1 MRNIERCCL
10 VIIMVFLIQLYLS
23 PDSLSSRLF
32 YTIQSGS
39 FLDADDA
46 RKHFRIIA
54 KKLDRKDR
62 DNLRIEKIGKF
73 YSVRIGRFED
83 YGSTNKFLDT
93 IKSQLKEAIILKA
106 FLKDERMISSYQ
118 DLPLIEEKDGLLQKG
133 NNLEDGYDLA
143 VELGSFDKHIEALK
157 IFKRAVSTNPDHD
170 EAHYNL
176 GVAYDNLGMHMEA
189 IEAFK
194 QAVHLNPDNERA
206 YCNLGIAYGEM
217 GIYKKAIEAYK
228 QAIELN
234 HDNVDLFLNL
244 GITYGKSGMYKEST
258 DALKE
263 AVRIVPDYAVAHYN
277 LGFAY
282 LALNDKNSA
291 MNEYKILK
299 DLDTEFADKLF
310 KEIFGLDGIK
320 PENGS

>member
-1 MRNIERCCL
+1 
-10 VIIMVFLIQLYLS
+10 
-23 PDSLSSRLF
+23 LF

-39 FLDADDA
+39 FLNAGDAQ
-46 RKHFRIIA
+46 KHFLIIE
-54 KKLDRKDR
+54 KKLDRKDL

-73 YSVRIGRFED
+73 YSVRIGKFED
-83 YGSTNKFLDT
+83 YGSANKFLEV
-93 IKSQLKEAIILKA
+93 IKPQLDKAIILKA
-106 FLKDERMISSYQ
+106 FIKDERIISLYQ
-118 DLPLIEEKDGLLQKG
+118 DLPLIEERDALMKKG
-133 NNLEDGYDLA
+133 NNPEAGPDLA
-143 VELGSFDKHIEALK
+143 FKLGLYDKHIEALK
-157 IFKRAVSTNPDHD
+157 IFERAISINPDHA

-176 GVAYDNLGMHMEA
+176 GVAYGNLGMHLEA

-244 GITYGKSGMYKEST
+244 GIAYGKSGMYKEST

-299 DLDTEFADKLF
+299 DLDAEFADKLF
-310 KEIFGLDGIK
+310 KEIFGLDSIK
-320 PENGS
+320 PENSS